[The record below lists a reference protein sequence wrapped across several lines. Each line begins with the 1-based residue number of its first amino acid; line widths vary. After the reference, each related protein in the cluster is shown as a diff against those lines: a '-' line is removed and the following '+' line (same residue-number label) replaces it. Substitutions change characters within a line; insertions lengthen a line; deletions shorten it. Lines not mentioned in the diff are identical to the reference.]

1 MHIFITFHFSPA
13 PTVYLILLAVAT
25 LVGISVCTDH
35 YAWMDYSHDELVMSK
50 SWYQSGRYPF
60 PTHHTKD
67 ANNRLT
73 LFSVAVTL
81 MRPIVPATVIADP
94 FPRPVNN

>member
-1 MHIFITFHFSPA
+1 MLLSKLILLVFTYMHIFITFHFSPA

-50 SWYQSGRYPF
+50 S
-60 PTHHTKD
+60 
-67 ANNRLT
+67 
-73 LFSVAVTL
+73 
-81 MRPIVPATVIADP
+81 
-94 FPRPVNN
+94 